1 MELIDVMH
9 MIGQQGQKAAQPT
22 DMVLGTV
29 SNVSP
34 LEISI
39 NNTTA
44 PLRSQVLLL
53 TSNVVEYKIP
63 YTERIS
69 EIVCYEN
76 GTPLP
81 ADKQW
86 ITFNRALEI
95 GDKVIMLKV
104 NSGQKYVVL
113 SRLFL
118 GGVNNAS
125 RR

>member
-9 MIGQQGQKAAQPT
+9 MIGQQGQKAAQLT
-22 DMVLGTV
+22 DMVFGTV
-29 SNVSP
+29 TKVSP
-34 LEISI
+34 LEISV

-53 TSNVVEYKIP
+53 TSNVIEYKIP
-63 YTERIS
+63 YTERTRD
-69 EIVCYEN
+69 IVCYEN
-76 GTPLP
+76 GIPLP
-81 ADKQW
+81 ADSQW
-86 ITFNRALEI
+86 ITLNRPLAV

-104 NSGQKYVVL
+104 EKGQKYIVL

-118 GGVNNAS
+118 GGVDNAS